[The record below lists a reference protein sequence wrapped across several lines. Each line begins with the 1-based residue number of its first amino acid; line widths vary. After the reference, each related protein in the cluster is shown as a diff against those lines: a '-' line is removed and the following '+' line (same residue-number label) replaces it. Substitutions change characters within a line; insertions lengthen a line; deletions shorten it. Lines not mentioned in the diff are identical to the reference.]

1 MITFGRNIHKLFLL
15 FINDFLSIRCFQ
27 IQTLNQNLEII
38 PKNFLRIFIKDYF
51 IKNDNSVVYQTLSP
65 ILLTIKD
72 S

>member
-1 MITFGRNIHKLFLL
+1 MISYQY
-15 FINDFLSIRCFQ
+15 DVQ